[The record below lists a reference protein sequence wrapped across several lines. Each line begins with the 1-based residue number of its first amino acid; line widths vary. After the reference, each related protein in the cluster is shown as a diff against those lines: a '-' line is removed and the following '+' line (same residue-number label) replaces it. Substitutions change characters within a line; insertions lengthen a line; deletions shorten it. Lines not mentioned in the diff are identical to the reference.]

1 MCLIKL
7 AVAKIQLKKSYFKVH
22 ISSFSEVQTLEQLE
36 CKNILFRDYGT
47 SMRGINHR
55 LGFNY
60 INLSDLGEA
69 GNVPGLLN
77 FRVQSFINLG
87 FTKNGLGFCLESLL
101 QV

>member
-22 ISSFSEVQTLEQLE
+22 IPSFSEVQTLELLE

-47 SMRGINHR
+47 SMRSINHR
-55 LGFNY
+55 PGFNY

-77 FRVQSFINLG
+77 FRMQ
-87 FTKNGLGFCLESLL
+87 
-101 QV
+101 